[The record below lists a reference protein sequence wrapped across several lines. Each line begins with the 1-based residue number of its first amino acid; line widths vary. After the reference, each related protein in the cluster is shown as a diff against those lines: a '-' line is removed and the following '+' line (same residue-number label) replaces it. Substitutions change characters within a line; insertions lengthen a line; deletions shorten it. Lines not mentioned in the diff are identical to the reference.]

1 MRRGSPHPRALG
13 IARHSEADLAKYPG
27 RVESVHVTDPDHA
40 VVVYT
45 LLFDG
50 VPEFG
55 RRSGN
60 AVKIDGVWKVR
71 RETECAL
78 LAPGGLTRPPRSDP

>member
-1 MRRGSPHPRALG
+1 MPQ
-13 IARHSEADLAKYPG
+13 HSEADLAKYPG
-27 RVESVHVTDPDHA
+27 RVESVQVTDPDHA

-55 RRSGN
+55 RRSG
-60 AVKIDGVWKVR
+60 
-71 RETECAL
+71 
-78 LAPGGLTRPPRSDP
+78 TR

>member
-1 MRRGSPHPRALG
+1 
-13 IARHSEADLAKYPG
+13 
-27 RVESVHVTDPDHA
+27 VHVTDPDHA

-55 RRSGN
+55 RRSG
-60 AVKIDGVWKVR
+60 
-71 RETECAL
+71 
-78 LAPGGLTRPPRSDP
+78 TR